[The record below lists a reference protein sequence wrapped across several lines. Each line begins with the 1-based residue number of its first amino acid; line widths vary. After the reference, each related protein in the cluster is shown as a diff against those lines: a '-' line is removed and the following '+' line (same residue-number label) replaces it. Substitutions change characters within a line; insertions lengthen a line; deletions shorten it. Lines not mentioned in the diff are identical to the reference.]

1 MNVLQQQHDPRH
13 GEGKGDHLKCRQRKV
28 VDKLEQDRGE
38 NDNAADD
45 VTGAEK
51 FARDP
56 RQQPAHGDDHSNEEI
71 IQKPRALSVK
81 DMPDA
86 AVIRKQPNAQ

>member
-38 NDNAADD
+38 NDDAADD

-56 RQQPAHGDDHSNEEI
+56 RQQPAHGDNHPNQEV
-71 IQKPRALSVK
+71 IQEPGALCVK
-81 DMPDA
+81 HMPDT
-86 AVIRKQPNAQ
+86 AVVWKQPDAQ